1 MSEVK
6 EKLGKLSL
14 TNQYQV
20 NFSSLN
26 QTVLDY
32 LQTLGIDNAK
42 NFLSRDLGIYCS
54 EASLPAS
61 AFATGEVKDNFMGIP
76 QEFAHT
82 RLYTDIDFSFY
93 IDSDYT
99 NLRIFEGWM
108 DFISSGSIGEIGEL
122 TDNYYKRYRYPD
134 EYKVQTM
141 FISKFEKNIGSQI
154 DYQFINTFPK
164 TMTTIPVSYGDAELL
179 KVNVTFNYDRYVVN
193 PKGSFTSSNLSTFSD
208 VERTLFRSFDRIS
221 SYASNSRKAI
231 PIPDF
236 DSNKSDNADFDLTS
250 FKDAMEAGEQFFKD
264 NPEYLKY
271 QSLGKDLKIDFSKS
285 DVPSKVSIKDSF
297 TLTDELYP
305 NKYKDLGKDLNI
317 DFNYK
322 NDKSGL
328 SIKDSFGATGG
339 GKQASDNNQKI
350 SEEKQ
355 MSGLRAVYEI
365 VNPFS
370 DFNKEQR
377 SKKSK
382 ATSGGDNKIGSDPTK
397 DHRLGE
403 DSKGKYRINSR
414 GRKVYY

>member
-1 MSEVK
+1 MKDLVGKISQSNHYLVSFSALNPQITEH
-6 EKLGKLSL
+6 LGE
-14 TNQYQV
+14 Y
-20 NFSSLN
+20 
-26 QTVLDY
+26 
-32 LQTLGIDNAK
+32 LGIRDPID
-42 NFLSRDLGIYCS
+42 FLSRKSGLLCS
-54 EASLPAS
+54 DAVLPTTS
-61 AFATGEVKDNFMGIP
+61 YATGEVKDNFMGIP

-93 IDSDYT
+93 IDTDYT

-141 FISKFEKNIGSQI
+141 FISKFEKNMSSQI

-193 PKGSFTSSNLSTFSD
+193 PKGSFTASNLSTFSD

-221 SYASNSRKAI
+221 SYASNSRKEM
-231 PIPDF
+231 
-236 DSNKSDNADFDLTS
+236 KSTEQENIERMMDDYGIDRAEAEKIEKELQKEVEFVDIDGNDN
-250 FKDAMEAGEQFFKD
+250 
-264 NPEYLKY
+264 
-271 QSLGKDLKIDFSKS
+271 
-285 DVPSKVSIKDSF
+285 
-297 TLTDELYP
+297 
-305 NKYKDLGKDLNI
+305 
-317 DFNYK
+317 
-322 NDKSGL
+322 
-328 SIKDSFGATGG
+328 ATGG
-339 GKQASDNNQKI
+339 GKQASDNNQKT

-370 DFNKEQR
+370 DLNKEQR

-382 ATSGGDNKIGSDPTK
+382 ANGSGLTGK
-397 DHRLGE
+397 D
-403 DSKGKYRINSR
+403 
-414 GRKVYY
+414 RKEFIKQHVKDAKKNMPLPF